1 MNDHTAKSTDPTI
14 VARTTTYS
22 GNVARMVQVFSEEAF
37 ARYAEHCNQKIKNEK
52 NENTGTCRRISFKV
66 P

>member
-1 MNDHTAKSTDPTI
+1 
-14 VARTTTYS
+14 
-22 GNVARMVQVFSEEAF
+22 MVQVFSEEAF

-52 NENTGTCRRISFKV
+52 NENTGTCIRISFNV